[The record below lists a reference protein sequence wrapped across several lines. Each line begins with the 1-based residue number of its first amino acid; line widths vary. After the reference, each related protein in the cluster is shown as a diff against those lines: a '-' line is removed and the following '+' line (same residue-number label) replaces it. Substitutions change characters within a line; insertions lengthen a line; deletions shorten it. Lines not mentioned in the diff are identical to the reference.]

1 MNFSD
6 VFTVAFL
13 VTWLSASVRLAIPV
27 MLAALGEV
35 FNELSGVLNVGI
47 EGLML
52 FGALAG
58 FLGSYYTQ
66 NPWVG
71 ILCGMLVGCIGG
83 IFLGWMY
90 VFVQGEQMVVG
101 IVFNLFAAGFSS
113 FTYRAVLGITTLP
126 PQAPMFK
133 EIEIPF
139 LSDIPVLGPIL
150 FQHNVFVY
158 LVVFMVVICGVIIY
172 RTKLGLAIRAVGEH
186 PKATDTAGINVNRTR
201 FLCMTFAGI
210 LAGFAGALLV
220 LGQLGIF
227 RDNVTAGRG
236 FIALAI
242 VIFGRWNPYIAL
254 GSALIFGAADSLAMS
269 LQVFDFPLPPQFLL
283 MLPYLTTFI
292 VMSGITGKV
301 IGPAHLTIPYSRE

>member
-1 MNFSD
+1 MDLTNI
-6 VFTVAFL
+6 FTVAFL
-13 VTWLSASVRLAIPV
+13 VTWLSASIRLAIPV
-27 MLAALGEV
+27 MLAALGEIY
-35 FNELSGVLNVGI
+35 NELAGVMNVGI

-71 ILCGMLVGCIGG
+71 ILSGMLVGCIGG

-90 VFVQGEQMVVG
+90 VYVQGEQMVVG
-101 IVFNLFAAGFSS
+101 IVFNLFAAGFTS
-113 FTYRAVLGITTLP
+113 FTYRAALGITTVP

-139 LSDIPVLGPIL
+139 LKDIPVLGQIL
-150 FQHNVFVY
+150 FQHNIFVY
-158 LVVFMVVICGVIIY
+158 LVVLMVIISGVILY

-186 PKATDTAGINVNRTR
+186 PRATDTAGINVNRTR
-201 FLCMTFAGI
+201 FLCMAFAGV

-242 VIFGRWNPYIAL
+242 VIFGRWNPYVAL
-254 GSALIFGAADSLAMS
+254 ASAFIFGAADSLAMS
-269 LQVFDFPLPPQFLL
+269 LQVFEFPLPPQFLL

-301 IGPAHLTIPYSRE
+301 IGPADMTKPYSRE